1 MDGGRSDL
9 MQPCPACGSATPH
22 AFRFRRNG
30 CDILQCRACGL
41 GRAQTSA
48 FNPAA
53 YYTEDYFSGRRADGY
68 SDYLGAEPVL
78 RREFARSVDF
88 IRRYCARGKLLELG
102 CAYGFF
108 LMEAA
113 RHFEVTGIEL
123 APGPPKIELK
133 SSAGISTPP
142 TPARPES
149 SGVALKRARERP

>member
-1 MDGGRSDL
+1 
-9 MQPCPACGSATPH
+9 
-22 AFRFRRNG
+22 
-30 CDILQCRACGL
+30 CDILRCRACGL

-48 FNPAA
+48 FDPAA

-68 SDYLGAEPVL
+68 SDYLGAEVVL

-88 IRRYCARGKLLELG
+88 IRRYRAHGKLLEVG

-123 APGPPKIELK
+123 AAEAAEHGRR
-133 SSAGISTPP
+133 AGLHVLQGTPDAANL
-142 TPARPES
+142 AR
-149 SGVALKRARERP
+149 VRAAEVSVLFGRGRRRPQAR